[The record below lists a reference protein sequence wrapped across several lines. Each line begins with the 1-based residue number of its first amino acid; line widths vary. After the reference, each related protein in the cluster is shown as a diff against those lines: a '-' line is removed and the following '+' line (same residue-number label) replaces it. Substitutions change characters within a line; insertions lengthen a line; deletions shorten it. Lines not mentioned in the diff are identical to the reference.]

1 MAWVEGPG
9 GGQGQAAPGAGEGVV
24 VVVIVAA
31 MVRAP
36 YQFHAFRSVL
46 SVSLVLPCGVSS
58 LRPGT

>member
-9 GGQGQAAPGAGEGVV
+9 GGQGQAAPGVVVV

-46 SVSLVLPCGVSS
+46 SVSLVLRVECPH
-58 LRPGT
+58 